1 MCGCRYTTITKV
13 MTLGSHKKGGT
24 AGVHRCLGLVPQVTL
39 LLLFCGKTHGTFMV
53 SYGKWWKKLMGK
65 KNTNYGK
72 THGKPRIW
80 WLIIIW
86 PSFHGF
92 ILGGIHQFQ
101 RHTHN
106 HPYVIVRNPI
116 PLIKLNITWSNYE
129 PPTQSDGIEGDLPWF
144 TDISDFFGL
153 LRECLISRG
162 WDYNTTQPGKDGRCE
177 GSSNAPVS
185 GLLIGFKS
193 TNCPYKFWF

>member
-1 MCGCRYTTITKV
+1 MWLSLHHDHQGHDPWLTQERRHSWGPSL
-13 MTLGSHKKGGT
+13 LGVSPPGDT
-24 AGVHRCLGLVPQVTL
+24 AVVILWEN
-39 LLLFCGKTHGTFMV
+39 
-53 SYGKWWKKLMGK
+53 SWNIYGKLWKMMEKTYGK

-162 WDYNTTQPGKDGRCE
+162 WDYNTTQPGEDGRCE